1 MNTKDEMNLLVELQR
16 LANRGVTIVLQNRES
31 SPEEIIQA
39 CSVKDDSFSYMR
51 DYIWT
56 ESGEICELRFD
67 KVINN

>member
-1 MNTKDEMNLLVELQR
+1 MNSKDEMNLLVELQR
-16 LANRGVTIVLQNRES
+16 LANRGVTIVLQDHES
-31 SPEEIIQA
+31 SPEEIIEA
-39 CSVKDDSFSYMR
+39 CSVRDDSFSYMR

>member
-1 MNTKDEMNLLVELQR
+1 MNSKDEMNLLVELQR
-16 LANRGVTIVLQNRES
+16 LANRGVTIFLQNQRS
-31 SPEEIIQA
+31 TPEEILEA
-39 CSVKDDSFSYMR
+39 CSVRDDSFSYMR

>member
-1 MNTKDEMNLLVELQR
+1 MNSKDEMNLLVELQR
-16 LANRGVTIVLQNRES
+16 LANRGVTIFLQNQRS
-31 SPEEIIQA
+31 TPEILEA
-39 CSVKDDSFSYMR
+39 CSVRDDSFSYMR